1 VWLIHDWGCTKV
13 NWNNEFLFVR
23 WCLTP
28 FSTIFHLYL
37 LYAKQQWPWSYGS
50 WIYNY
55 LCNQYLSP
63 LILWIWI
70 SIMARCTTL
79 CDKVCKWL
87 ATGRWFSPVSSNN
100 KTDRHDISE
109 ILLKMAYHIML
120 YTSPWSRFK
129 FTISVVIGTDC
140 IGSCKF
146 NYHTI
151 TAIVV

>member
-1 VWLIHDWGCTKV
+1 MCTIVVITSKY
-13 NWNNEFLFVR
+13 NLFSS
-23 WCLTP
+23 W
-28 FSTIFHLYL
+28 L

-87 ATGRWFSPVSSNN
+87 ATGRWSSPVSSNN

-109 ILLKMAYHIML
+109 ILLKMALNTIEQTKTHYFSWPSCTLNRESTTHIL
-120 YTSPWSRFK
+120 NRIIPFIN
-129 FTISVVIGTDC
+129 TISYYNLVIMKVFRVQDTHL
-140 IGSCKF
+140 SF
-146 NYHTI
+146 
-151 TAIVV
+151 